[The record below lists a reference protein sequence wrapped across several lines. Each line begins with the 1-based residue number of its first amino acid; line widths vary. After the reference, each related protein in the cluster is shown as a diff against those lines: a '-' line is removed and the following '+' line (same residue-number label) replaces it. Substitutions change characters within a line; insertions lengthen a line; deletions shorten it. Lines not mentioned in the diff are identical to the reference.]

1 MGLLQASRCDPG
13 RRGVSFPQGQRL
25 SAGQEGLTAF
35 ALLAVGAGVGMDAA
49 VGVSHCDVCRHRR
62 DNLAR
67 TQGVQD
73 LTRPGP
79 NASMLAFWSCYN
91 LPDFTAAVGALI
103 DEVDLC
109 HAPMGLDVS
118 DEHRQK
124 SEAAR
129 AENHSVLSCVVLDIS
144 WHVGSPSPRSAAI
157 TAPSQLTAH
166 DECPS

>member
-79 NASMLAFWSCYN
+79 NASMLAFWPGYS
-91 LPDFTAAVGALI
+91 LPDFAAAVGALI

-109 HAPMGLDVS
+109 HAPMGLDLS

-124 SEAAR
+124 SQAGG
-129 AENHSVLSCVVLDIS
+129 AENCSVLSRVALDVG
-144 WHVGSPSPRSAAI
+144 WHIGSPSPRCAAI
-157 TAPSQLTAH
+157 TAPTQLTPTA
-166 DECPS
+166 DAPS